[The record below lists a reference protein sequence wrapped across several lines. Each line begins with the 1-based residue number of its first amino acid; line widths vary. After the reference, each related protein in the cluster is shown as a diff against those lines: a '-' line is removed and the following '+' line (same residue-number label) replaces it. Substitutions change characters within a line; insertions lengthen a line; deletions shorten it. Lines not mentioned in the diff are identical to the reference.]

1 MGTLGGRSVLCHPE
15 NINLAHVCYWG
26 VMQIRGV
33 SANNDVCR
41 ARMPFTMILLQGNVC
56 AM

>member
-15 NINLAHVCYWG
+15 NINLAHMCYWG

-33 SANNDVCR
+33 SANDVCR

-56 AM
+56 GM